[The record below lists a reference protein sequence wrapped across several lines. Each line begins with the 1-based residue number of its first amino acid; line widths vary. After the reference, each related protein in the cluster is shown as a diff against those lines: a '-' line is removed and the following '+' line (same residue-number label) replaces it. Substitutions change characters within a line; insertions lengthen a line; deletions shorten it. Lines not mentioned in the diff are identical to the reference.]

1 MRRADIT
8 APRVHPLDLVSI
20 KNNLAV
26 AYRRMSDAARQAY
39 RSDKIIYFNYLMREF
54 LEELDKHWPDSRELR
69 HSMDVTEIAAESGKL
84 FEKTAQER
92 RRSKSRK
99 QRAAAR

>member
-8 APRVHPLDLVSI
+8 APRVHPLDVVSI
-20 KNNLAV
+20 KLDLVV
-26 AYRRMSDAARQAY
+26 AYRRLCDAARQAY
-39 RSDKIIYFNYLMREF
+39 RSDKIIYFNYILREF
-54 LEELDKHWPDSRELR
+54 LEELDKRWPDSKELK

-92 RRSKSRK
+92 RRLKSRK
-99 QRAAAR
+99 